1 MCLLRGNVHGGV
13 YAAPEPTGILRNP
26 TYTLR
31 QNLWDDVEPNLDASL
46 ELSETR
52 LHAAKRL
59 HRKIQHDASNEGQNA
74 VYEEEGMKA
83 TIIQGKS
90 QEAAALQGSDVRP
103 GVPWSPPLC
112 RWLLRGRV
120 GGFCVAAAALGAMPR
135 GRMYAVASLGLR
147 RSAGGF
153 CVAGPALGALP
164 PGVGC
169 TPWRPLVSA
178 AVAFGW
184 QAWNLVPR
192 GRMYPIPS
200 LGLRRSA
207 GGVCVAGVGLGA
219 LPRGRMYAVPSL
231 GLRRSAGCFCVA
243 GVWNLVHC
251 QGVGCTPWLCR
262 WRLRGRCGLVLCKGS
277 DVRPGVPWSLGGS
290 GAPGADQLIGV
301 RRFPIGL
308 LE

>member
-1 MCLLRGNVHGGV
+1 MCLLRGKVHGGV

-112 RWLLRGRV
+112 RW
-120 GGFCVAAAALGAMPR
+120 P
-135 GRMYAVASLGLR
+135 
-147 RSAGGF
+147 
-153 CVAGPALGALP
+153 
-164 PGVGC
+164 
-169 TPWRPLVSA
+169 
-178 AVAFGW
+178 
-184 QAWNLVPR
+184 
-192 GRMYPIPS
+192 
-200 LGLRRSA
+200 
-207 GGVCVAGVGLGA
+207 
-219 LPRGRMYAVPSL
+219 
-231 GLRRSAGCFCVA
+231 
-243 GVWNLVHC
+243 
-251 QGVGCTPWLCR
+251 
-262 WRLRGRCGLVLCKGS
+262 LRGRCGF
-277 DVRPGVPWSLGGS
+277 
-290 GAPGADQLIGV
+290 
-301 RRFPIGL
+301 RRVSMQYL
-308 LE
+308 NMYMRTRMYSS